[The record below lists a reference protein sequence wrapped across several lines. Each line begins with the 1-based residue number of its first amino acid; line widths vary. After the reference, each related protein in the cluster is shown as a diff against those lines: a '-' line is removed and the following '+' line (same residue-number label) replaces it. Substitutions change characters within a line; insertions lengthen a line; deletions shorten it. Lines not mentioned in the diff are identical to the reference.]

1 MGALFLA
8 GVRWLAWKAATLAF
22 ILSLLVGGAWL
33 KGEIKR
39 LDELEHERGARA
51 AQQREVTR
59 QIADLRRSLDERA
72 RRAASVGRGV
82 ESMLEQKRA
91 ELQAQR
97 SAHPLAQYVP
107 LSEPWRAIRILE
119 SEIGVYEHVAA
130 SEARARE
137 QWARGIGPLLA
148 ERERE
153 LAEAT
158 RSLAALEAEIDKT
171 WVGRA
176 AEVMRRQLPL
186 ALAIF
191 AGVLMV
197 PIGIKLFLYYVIA
210 PLASG
215 RPPIRLLP
223 DASGAVRGG
232 EGAGRM
238 SGVSVP
244 VVLQQN
250 EELLIQPEYL
260 QSSALQAE
268 KSTRW
273 LLNAAI
279 PFSSLLSGMVMLTRV
294 GAAGKEPVVVSATR
308 DSHSEVGI
316 LELAEGAAF
325 VCQPRCLAGV
335 IQDRRTPI
343 RITRHWRLGTLQSWL
358 TLQLR
363 FLVFH
368 GPGKL
373 IVKGGRGIR
382 VEAPGAGRLINQA
395 ATLGFSANLAYAN
408 TRCETFVSYLRGK
421 EELFNDLFTGES
433 GVYVYE
439 EVPEARRT
447 GGGAGRALQGFA
459 DTILKLFGV

>member
-1 MGALFLA
+1 VA
-8 GVRWLAWKAATLAF
+8 
-22 ILSLLVGGAWL
+22 SL
-33 KGEIKR
+33 
-39 LDELEHERGARA
+39 
-51 AQQREVTR
+51 
-59 QIADLRRSLDERA
+59 
-72 RRAASVGRGV
+72 
-82 ESMLEQKRA
+82 LEQKRA
-91 ELQAQR
+91 ELEALK
-97 SAHPLAQYVP
+97 SAHPVARYLP
-107 LSEPWRAIRILE
+107 LSEPWRSIRILE
-119 SEIGVYEHVAA
+119 SEIGVYEEVAA

-137 QWARGIGPLLA
+137 QWARGVGPLLA

-153 LAEAT
+153 LAETT
-158 RSLAALEAEIDKT
+158 RSLAALEAEIDKKF
-171 WVGRA
+171 VGRA
-176 AEVMRRQLPL
+176 AEVVRRQLPL

-223 DASGAVRGG
+223 EASGAVRAG
-232 EGAGRM
+232 ER

-244 VVLQQN
+244 VVLEEK

-294 GAAGKEPVVVSATR
+294 GAAGREPAVVSATR

-316 LELAEGAAF
+316 LELSEGAAF

-335 IQDRRTPI
+335 IQDSRRPI

-373 IVKGGRGIR
+373 ILKGGRGIR
-382 VEAPGAGRLINQA
+382 VEAPAGGRLINQA

-421 EELFNDLFTGES
+421 EELFNDLFTGEN

-439 EVPEARRT
+439 EVPDAQRS

-459 DTILKLFGV
+459 DTLLKLFGV